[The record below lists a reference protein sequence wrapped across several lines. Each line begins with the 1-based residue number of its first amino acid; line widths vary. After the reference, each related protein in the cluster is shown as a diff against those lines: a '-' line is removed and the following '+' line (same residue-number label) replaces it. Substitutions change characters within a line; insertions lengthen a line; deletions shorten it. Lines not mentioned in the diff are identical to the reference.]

1 MAAGAGIASRLPPL
15 PDEVSCT
22 HHEPPPPPPDPPFRS
37 MPRSPDLCYARQGSQ
52 YTIRSYQANTGF
64 LRARLPLPLS
74 STSPRFS
81 TRKSYGR
88 RPRIRVSSR
97 ESRHRG
103 EKKCPLRGGKEG
115 ARSGRGWGGMWR
127 GRREGGKCWR
137 VREGCAV
144 QFPRARDVI

>member
-88 RPRIRVSSR
+88 RPRIRVSLR
-97 ESRHRG
+97 DRVTAG
-103 EKKCPLRGGKEG
+103 KKVSVKG
-115 ARSGRGWGGMWR
+115 
-127 GRREGGKCWR
+127 REGGSS
-137 VREGCAV
+137 VRSWVGG
-144 QFPRARDVI
+144 DVERTKGGREVLAGERGMRGSVSACT